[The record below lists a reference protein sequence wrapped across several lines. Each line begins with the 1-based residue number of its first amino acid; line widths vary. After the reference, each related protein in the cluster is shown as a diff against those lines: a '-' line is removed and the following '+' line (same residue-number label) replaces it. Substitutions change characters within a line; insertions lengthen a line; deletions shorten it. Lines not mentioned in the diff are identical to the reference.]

1 MKKIIAFLI
10 AALMVF
16 SIVACAEETDT
27 NKKNPG
33 GILQQDENPFK
44 DIDLEEQTIT
54 VMCLSTTEG
63 TMKINSYS
71 DLKADELTGDPVN
84 DAVYERNQNIE
95 GLLNCNLEVYEMGT
109 FGASGTINVGSDLK
123 NNLLAG
129 NPDGI
134 YAGFVNGISLSAL
147 ISGEVLYNLND
158 IDSLGLDNEWWYKNA
173 NDSMVINNKLFAA
186 TGDFSVRGLVSMTSI
201 FFNKTLL
208 NRYEQLENPYDL
220 VRSGKWTIDKL
231 TEYANVMTEIGGDG
245 TLDVDDQVGFVS
257 EWGSGYYYVS
267 AAGIRAYENNGTDVV
282 FGMNNEN
289 AQQMVTKISQLLTN
303 KQVSKIVADH
313 YGDNYSAAGVLSYFG
328 DNKIAF
334 YSHNI
339 YDALELRD
347 MEAEFGMLP
356 LPKLNEAQT
365 DYYSISNRYFSSYA
379 LIPLASP
386 DAEISG
392 IILNALSYYGNKLLR
407 EAVYDR
413 SFRSLK
419 LLRDEDSVEMFEL
432 IINTQIQDMGLFY
445 TSKAYSLIS
454 GITKSN
460 PGSFVSTVNKNINT
474 IQGEISSMLA
484 IYKGE

>member
-27 NKKNPG
+27 NKKKPDST
-33 GILQQDENPFK
+33 IEQDENPFK

-54 VMCLSTTEG
+54 VMCLSTTDG

-95 GLLNCNLEVYEMGT
+95 GLLNCDLEVYEMGS

-158 IDSLGLDNEWWYKNA
+158 IDTLGLDNEWWYQSA
-173 NDSMVINNKLFAA
+173 NDSMVINGKLFAA

-392 IILNALSYYGNKLLR
+392 IILNALSFYGNKLLR

-454 GITKSN
+454 GIAKSN

>member
-27 NKKNPG
+27 DKKKPDST
-33 GILQQDENPFK
+33 IEQDENPFK

-54 VMCLSTTEG
+54 VMCLSTTDG

-95 GLLNCNLEVYEMGT
+95 GLLNCDLEVYEMGS

-158 IDSLGLDNEWWYKNA
+158 IDTLGLDNEWWYQSA

-303 KQVSKIVADH
+303 RQVSKIVADH

-454 GITKSN
+454 GIAKSN

>member
-27 NKKNPG
+27 DKKKPDST
-33 GILQQDENPFK
+33 IKQDENPFK

-54 VMCLSTTEG
+54 VMCLSTTDG

-95 GLLNCNLEVYEMGT
+95 GLLNCDLEVYEMGS

-134 YAGFVNGISLSAL
+134 YACFVNGISLSAL

-158 IDSLGLDNEWWYKNA
+158 IDTLGLDNEWWYQSA
-173 NDSMVINNKLFAA
+173 NDSMVINGKLFAA

-303 KQVSKIVADH
+303 RQVSKIVADH

-454 GITKSN
+454 GIAKSN